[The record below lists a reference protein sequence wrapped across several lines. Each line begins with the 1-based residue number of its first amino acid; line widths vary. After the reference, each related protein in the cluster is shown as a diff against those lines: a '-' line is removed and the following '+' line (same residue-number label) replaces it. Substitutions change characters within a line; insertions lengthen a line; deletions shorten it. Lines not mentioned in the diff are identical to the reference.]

1 MSQDRSSID
10 SLRGEIDRIDDAI
23 HDLLMRRTE
32 VVAHIA
38 ATKPPEAVPL
48 RPAREAAVL
57 RRLVARHRGA
67 FPKAAVVRIWREIMG
82 ALVGLQAPFTVA
94 VCDEGPTGATSIAE
108 LAREHFG
115 SVAGTVAFRTPGQAV
130 RALTDGQA
138 AVAVVPLPAD
148 QEAEPWWLSLT
159 FDTGAVPRVVARLPV
174 AGIDSPK
181 GAPAAAQGLV
191 LACRG
196 HDETGDDRTLL
207 VVETTPDLSR
217 DRLRAVLGAAG
228 IEVTDL
234 LAVHRGVHRLH
245 LAEVHGY
252 LESSDPRLAALVAA
266 RDPVERASVIG
277 GYATPFT
284 PQALA

>member
-1 MSQDRSSID
+1 MSQDKSSID
-10 SLRGEIDRIDDAI
+10 SLRREIDRIDDAI
-23 HDLLMRRTE
+23 HDLLMKRTE
-32 VVAHIA
+32 VVAGIA
-38 ATKPPEAVPL
+38 ATKPPEVVPL

-57 RRLVARHRGA
+57 RRLVSRHRGA

-82 ALVGLQAPFTVA
+82 ALVGLQGPFTMA
-94 VCDEGPTGATSIAE
+94 VCDEGPHGPAGIIE
-108 LAREHFG
+108 LAHGHFG
-115 SVAGTVAFRTPGQAV
+115 SVAASVAFRTPGQAV

-138 AVAVVPLPAD
+138 AVAVVPLPGD

-159 FDTGAVPRVVARLPV
+159 FDTGVVPRVVARLPF
-174 AGIDSPK
+174 AGVDTPK

-191 LACRG
+191 LACRE

-207 VVETTPDLSR
+207 VVETAPDLSR

-234 LAVHRGVHRLH
+234 LAVHRGPHRLH
-245 LAEVHGY
+245 LVEVNGH
-252 LESSDPRLAALVAA
+252 LVAADPRLSAVVAA
-266 RDPVERASVIG
+266 RDPVERASVVG
-277 GYATPFT
+277 GYATPFS